1 MFPIMVDL
9 TDEKIVVVGGGE
21 VALHKINN
29 LLRFGLHVH
38 VVSPA
43 IHPEIERLAS
53 EGFVTVLQKLVE
65 EEDYHDAF
73 LVMTVTDSK
82 AVNDE
87 IARRAKAAG
96 KLVVHAEQ
104 PDLGNSTIPA
114 SLQRGRLV
122 VSVSTGGASPT
133 LAKQIRNQ
141 LEEQYDESYEDYLDF
156 LYEVRQ
162 VIKKVEPDRAV
173 RRHLLKIAAD
183 PIFYKD
189 IERREAFLHEIRP
202 FAHVT
207 TP

>member
-1 MFPIMVDL
+1 MFPIMVNL
-9 TDEKIVVVGGGE
+9 ADEKIVIIGGGE
-21 VALHKINN
+21 VALHKIRN

-38 VVSPA
+38 VVSPT
-43 IHPEIERLAS
+43 IHPEIESLAS
-53 EGFVTVLQKLVE
+53 EGLVTVLQKPVE
-65 EEDYHDAF
+65 EKDYDDAF
-73 LVMTVTDSK
+73 LVITVTNSRE
-82 AVNDE
+82 VNDE
-87 IARRAKAAG
+87 VAGKAKAAG

-122 VSVSTGGASPT
+122 LSVSTGGASPT
-133 LAKQIRNQ
+133 LAKQIRND
-141 LEEQYDESYEDYLDF
+141 LEEQYGESYEDYIDF

-189 IERREAFLHEIRP
+189 IERREAFLREIRP

-207 TP
+207 P

>member
-9 TDEKIVVVGGGE
+9 ADEKIVVVGGGE
-21 VALHKINN
+21 VALHKIKN

-38 VVSPA
+38 VVSPS
-43 IHPEIERLAS
+43 IHPEIEKLAE
-53 EGFVTVLQKLVE
+53 EGLVTTLQKLAE
-65 EEDYHDAF
+65 EEDYDDAF
-73 LVMTVTDSK
+73 LVIAVTNSK
-82 AVNDE
+82 EVNDRV
-87 IARRAKAAG
+87 ARKAKAAG

-122 VSVSTGGASPT
+122 LSVSTGGASPT

-141 LEEQYDESYEDYLDF
+141 LEETYDESYEDYLDF

-162 VIKKVEPDRAV
+162 IVKKVEPDRKV

-189 IERREAFLHEIRP
+189 IKRRETFLHEIRP
-202 FAHVT
+202 FAHVRH
-207 TP
+207 

>member
-9 TDEKIVVVGGGE
+9 ADEKIVVVGGGE
-21 VALHKINN
+21 VALHKIKN

-38 VVSPA
+38 VVSPS
-43 IHPEIERLAS
+43 IHPEIEKLAE
-53 EGFVTVLQKLVE
+53 EGLVTTLQKLAE
-65 EEDYHDAF
+65 EEDYDDAF
-73 LVMTVTDSK
+73 LVIAVTNSK
-82 AVNDE
+82 EVNDRV
-87 IARRAKAAG
+87 ARKAKAAG

-122 VSVSTGGASPT
+122 LSVSTGGASPT

-141 LEEQYDESYEDYLDF
+141 LEETYDESYEDYLDF

-162 VIKKVEPDRAV
+162 IVKKVEPDRKV

-183 PIFYKD
+183 PIFIKILKEEKRFYMKSGH
-189 IERREAFLHEIRP
+189 LLM
-202 FAHVT
+202 
-207 TP
+207 